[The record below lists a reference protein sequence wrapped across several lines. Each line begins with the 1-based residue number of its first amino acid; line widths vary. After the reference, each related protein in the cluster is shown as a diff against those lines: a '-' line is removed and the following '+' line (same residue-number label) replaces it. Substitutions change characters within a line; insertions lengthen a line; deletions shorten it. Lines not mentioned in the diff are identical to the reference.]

1 MVRTHKKQRKTAFL
15 FRGPLRL
22 QPLAFLPFFFNTLFL
37 SLCIVQ
43 NHNVSRRVI
52 CKNLRANDSA
62 KSKRA
67 YRQFATQH
75 EKLKPF

>member
-1 MVRTHKKQRKTAFL
+1 MVRTHKKHKETAFL
-15 FRGPLRL
+15 FRGPPLLQLPRL
-22 QPLAFLPFFFNTLFL
+22 FCFFFNTLFL